1 MILIVTLAV
10 GFVLGV
16 GAAMRGPEFIAP
28 YIPKSVGGSG
38 EHLDGQVVRKQ
49 RDGNRLLVKVTTTQG
64 PMLVSFTQKA
74 ADLDVLLDPGDTVT
88 FITKGYATFVDDPG
102 VERVKGS
109 ERTASSPA
117 AVPAA
122 PTAPAVPTA
131 SVWQS
136 DRLVRQSDRS
146 ASLDHVIPAVGR
158 ADRPPRVRPVLRA
171 RR

>member
-1 MILIVTLAV
+1 MKGWLILTVTLLV

-16 GAAMRGPEFIAP
+16 GAAMRGPEFVAP
-28 YIPKSVGGSG
+28 YLPRSVSGSG
-38 EHLDGQVVRKQ
+38 DRLDGQVVRKQ
-49 RDGNRLLVKVTTTQG
+49 REGNRLLVKVTTTQG

-109 ERTASSPA
+109 ERTASSPP
-117 AVPAA
+117 AVPASPTVPTGSTA
-122 PTAPAVPTA
+122 PSGSPNAPSGSPTAP
-131 SVWQS
+131 
-136 DRLVRQSDRS
+136 
-146 ASLDHVIPAVGR
+146 
-158 ADRPPRVRPVLRA
+158 